1 MNSFDINTGSMKNC
15 PQELNSQSQQIKRM
29 AYSVRNCS
37 QALNRN
43 MQNPAVTQV
52 LNRLY
57 SRMLE
62 EASKEKKL
70 SQALEHAITFY
81 DNAERAITNAGQNA
95 GIASL
100 GLNNNSSA
108 QTGTDKRGWF
118 RRLLDKIFKRDVDP
132 ELVATTEE
140 QQAAADEQMKR
151 RAEELRNQERYS
163 QATWEKASVEE
174 RKRILQEY
182 LHEMEAILGVT
193 ISGNIVWD
201 NKPPQNGMINYG
213 AYYPG
218 SNQVHI
224 NQYLLENYNSA
235 ESYHLMTT
243 ITHEMRHAY
252 QYAAVKNPDKY
263 RVTKETV
270 DAWKESIRT
279 YDREQKKGYEA
290 YRNILIEKDARW
302 FAGQE

>member
-1 MNSFDINTGSMKNC
+1 
-15 PQELNSQSQQIKRM
+15 
-29 AYSVRNCS
+29 
-37 QALNRN
+37 
-43 MQNPAVTQV
+43 
-52 LNRLY
+52 
-57 SRMLE
+57 
-62 EASKEKKL
+62 
-70 SQALEHAITFY
+70 
-81 DNAERAITNAGQNA
+81 
-95 GIASL
+95 
-100 GLNNNSSA
+100 
-108 QTGTDKRGWF
+108 
-118 RRLLDKIFKRDVDP
+118 
-132 ELVATTEE
+132 
-140 QQAAADEQMKR
+140 
-151 RAEELRNQERYS
+151 
-163 QATWEKASVEE
+163 
-174 RKRILQEY
+174 
-182 LHEMEAILGVT
+182 MEAILGVT